1 MRVRTVSFE
10 DRKAFEFH
18 EGHEKQLRALHS
30 SSSHCVMI
38 SNSFG
43 AEAPHFAE
51 ITALLEIQLSLVRS
65 LGVGPPVLA

>member
-1 MRVRTVSFE
+1 
-10 DRKAFEFH
+10 
-18 EGHEKQLRALHS
+18 
-30 SSSHCVMI
+30 MI